1 MATGAGFITPNTPHE
16 ATEAPGTASDRPT
29 ATHLKAE
36 EVCKAHLLDRK
47 ASPPAHQ
54 GIGTAGNSHG
64 PFLPP
69 ACLVMQGNYRM
80 GGGS

>member
-1 MATGAGFITPNTPHE
+1 MPGVSSLWWQQGQLLLPPNTPHE

-36 EVCKAHLLDRK
+36 EVCKAHLLDHK
-47 ASPPAHQ
+47 ASPFAHQ

-69 ACLVMQGNYRM
+69 A
-80 GGGS
+80 